1 MLEGSNLYLVVFV
14 LLPLPYYHSVVV
26 VVDHVVL
33 LLNQLHS
40 KTNNQ

>member
-26 VVDHVVL
+26 VDHVVL